1 MAETTGSTVPRRQ
14 LGRHL
19 RELRNQA
26 GYTIK
31 GAAKALE
38 MSDTKIWRVETGQT
52 SLRSFD
58 VEIMCRIYGA
68 PSDLTEALMGL
79 AKETKARGW
88 WHSFG
93 EVIPEGFDIYIG
105 LEESAAR
112 IDWYEPLLV
121 PGLLQTEEY
130 ARAVIRSYNLAE
142 PDEEVERRVRLR
154 MNRQR
159 LLTRVVE
166 PPQLRIVV
174 EETVLRRPVGGAGM
188 MARQLRRVL
197 EVLELPTVAL
207 RVAHFGSGLHLGM
220 LSGQFTILRFPV
232 NGDGKEIEPPTAY
245 SDGFTGQLYLD
256 KPREVA
262 AYDRVHADL
271 WNKALDEAA
280 SRRLISEMAGEYE
293 QQ

>member
-19 RELRNQA
+19 RELRTQA

-31 GAAKALE
+31 GAAKAVE
-38 MSDTKIWRVETGQT
+38 MSDTKIWRIETGQT

-68 PSDLTEALMGL
+68 PADLTEALMGL

-93 EVIPEGFDIYIG
+93 EAIPEGFDLYIG
-105 LEESAAR
+105 LEEASAR
-112 IDWYEPLLV
+112 IDWYEPLLI

-130 ARAVIRSYNLAE
+130 AHAVMRAYNPE
-142 PDEEVERRVRLR
+142 ESDEEVERRVRLR
-154 MNRQR
+154 MSRQH
-159 LLTRVVE
+159 LLTRYVS
-166 PPQLRIVV
+166 PPHLRMVV
-174 EETVLRRPVGGAGM
+174 EEGVFRRPVGGAAA
-188 MARQLRRVL
+188 MAKQLRQVVEL
-197 EVLELPTVAL
+197 ADLPTVDL

-232 NGDGKEIEPPTAY
+232 NGDGRNSEPTTVY
-245 SDGFTGQLYLD
+245 SDGFTGNLYLD
-256 KPREVA
+256 KPREVDR
-262 AYDRVHADL
+262 YDAVFSDM
-271 WNKALDEAA
+271 WDGALDEVA
-280 SRRLISEMAGEYE
+280 SRRLILGVAGEYE
-293 QQ
+293 Q